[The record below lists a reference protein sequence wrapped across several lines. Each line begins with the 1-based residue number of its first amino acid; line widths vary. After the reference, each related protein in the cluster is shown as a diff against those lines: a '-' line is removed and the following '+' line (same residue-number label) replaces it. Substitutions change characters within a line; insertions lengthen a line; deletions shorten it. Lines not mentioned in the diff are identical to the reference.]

1 MIFGCSLTN
10 QITNEITRKIK
21 MRVLHISNGFAES
34 KVHSNLARALD
45 VYGIEQTI
53 YCPVREGRL
62 LGKNQFDSKRV
73 KFVYSNCIKS
83 WYKYVYFYKERK
95 LYQDLK
101 MRINLSG
108 IDFIHAHTMFSDG
121 GLAYKAHKELG
132 IPYAVAIR
140 NTDVNYFLRLMRHA
154 YPYGRKV
161 LQNAEKIFF
170 ISEGLKML
178 FEESTFCESIYES
191 IKDKFVVQPNGIED
205 FWHEHINH
213 DSHTGHNVLY
223 IGDFTPNK
231 NVGRLVEAVKRV
243 RTQSNYHDCRL
254 VIVGGGRDKN
264 GEVEALIKENSA
276 FVEYLGKIYN
286 MDRLLEVMKS
296 SAIFAMPS
304 ITETF
309 GLVYVESLSQNLP
322 VIYTKKQ
329 GIDGFFDESVG
340 LSVNP
345 HSVED
350 VSNAIIRIFNNPQDF
365 NNRNVDFNWFKWGE
379 IAKRYK
385 MIYDSYLS

>member
-1 MIFGCSLTN
+1 M
-10 QITNEITRKIK
+10 TRKTIMK
-21 MRVLHISNGFAES
+21 ILHISNGFAES
-34 KVHSNLARALD
+34 KVHSNLTRALD
-45 VYGIEQTI
+45 SYGIEQTV

-62 LGKNQFDSKRV
+62 LGKNQFDSNHV

-83 WYKYVYFYKERK
+83 WYRFVYFYKERK

-101 MRINLSG
+101 RNINLSD

-140 NTDVNYFLRLMRHA
+140 NTDVNYFLRLMRHT
-154 YPYGRKV
+154 YPYGRKI
-161 LQNAEKIFF
+161 LQNADMIFF

-178 FEESTFCESIYES
+178 FEESMFCKSIYES

-205 FWHEHINH
+205 YWHEHISH
-213 DSHTGHNVLY
+213 DSHTGHDVLY

-231 NVGRLVEAVKRV
+231 NVGRLIEAVKRV
-243 RTQSNYHDCRL
+243 RTLSNYQDCRL

-264 GEVEALIKENSA
+264 GEVEALINENSV
-276 FVEYLGKIYN
+276 FVEYLGKIYDKN
-286 MDRLLEVMKS
+286 RLLEVMKS
-296 SAIFAMPS
+296 SAVFAMPS

-309 GLVYVESLSQNLP
+309 GLVYLESLSQNLP

-350 VSNAIIRIFNNPQDF
+350 ISNAIIRIFKNPLDF
-365 NNRNVDFNWFKWGE
+365 NNRNVVFNGFKWDE

-385 MIYDSYLS
+385 LIYDSYLS